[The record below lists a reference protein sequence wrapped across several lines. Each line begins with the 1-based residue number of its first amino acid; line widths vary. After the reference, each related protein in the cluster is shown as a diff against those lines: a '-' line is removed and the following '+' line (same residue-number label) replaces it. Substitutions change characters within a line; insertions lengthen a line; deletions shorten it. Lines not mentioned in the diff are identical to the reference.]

1 MRKMY
6 CITCP
11 TGCKLQVEQFGESIK
26 VEGNECNRG
35 VEFAEAEIRNPT
47 RSLTTTVRTTFQ
59 GVPVLPVRTD
69 GEIPKEKIM
78 EAMAALS
85 KIIVGHEL
93 DCGDTVVANLV
104 GSGVRVIA
112 TSDAIKRRERQYAK
126 QKKQRPGS
134 DPQSGGMDLLDDD
147 ITDEDEEFSENVDIK
162 HKDERKSHKHK
173 GRPHIK
179 RGSGLRPGP

>member
-1 MRKMY
+1 MY

-11 TGCKLQVEQFGESIK
+11 TGCKLLVEQFGESIN

-35 VEFAEAEIRNPT
+35 GEFAETEIRNPT

-69 GEIPKEKIM
+69 GEIPKEKIA
-78 EAMAALS
+78 EAMAALN
-85 KIIVGHEL
+85 KIVVGHEL
-93 DCGDTVVANLV
+93 DCGDTVIANLV
-104 GSGVRVIA
+104 GTGVRVIA
-112 TSDAIKRRERQYAK
+112 TSDAIRRREQQYSA

-134 DPQSGGMDLLDDD
+134 DQQLADQDMPFEDEAE
-147 ITDEDEEFSENVDIK
+147 DEDEALIADVDIK
-162 HKDERKSHKHK
+162 HKDDRKPHKHK

-179 RGSGLRPGP
+179 RGSGLRGSP